1 MLISFG
7 TDIKVAFLPSRSYVN
22 LSVRTVLLMLLLF
35 FLGWVSDFTDASSG
49 QDASQPERVEDL
61 YISLFNCEYAIF
73 PYQRMNIYEIA

>member
-1 MLISFG
+1 
-7 TDIKVAFLPSRSYVN
+7 
-22 LSVRTVLLMLLLF
+22 MLLLF